1 MVEWK
6 AMHENRFKAHG
17 GDNRIIKNQKYG
29 GDNIKHAKVFIFIKI
44 LQRKQKQYEEF
55 KTLQP
60 T

>member
-1 MVEWK
+1 
-6 AMHENRFKAHG
+6 MHENRFKGHG
-17 GDNRIIKNQKYG
+17 RDNRIIKNQKYG